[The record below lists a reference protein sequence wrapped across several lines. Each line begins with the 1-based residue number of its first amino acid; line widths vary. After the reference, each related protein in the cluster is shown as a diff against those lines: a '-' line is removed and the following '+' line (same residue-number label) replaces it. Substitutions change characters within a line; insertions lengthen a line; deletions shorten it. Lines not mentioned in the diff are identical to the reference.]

1 MTLKDVTVKVLRT
14 VLQEEYKIM
23 QRTCLYARIIF
34 FIYKGALKSV
44 FKA

>member
-1 MTLKDVTVKVLRT
+1 MTLKDITVKVLRT

-34 FIYKGALKSV
+34 FYIQGCIEIGV
-44 FKA
+44 